1 MSNLRLKIGD
11 CDIPK
16 EVLAYVAVSIG
27 SYPVSF
33 GGVVQRDEGA
43 NLIKKLKL
51 LAEQRG
57 IPYDAVDKDGVALTG
72 ICRIVNL
79 KFEATSTNPPMIR
92 FSGRLAH
99 PFLT

>member
-16 EVLAYVAVSIG
+16 DVLVYVALSIG

-33 GGVVQRDEGA
+33 GGVLQRDEGA

-51 LAEQRG
+51 LAEEKG

-72 ICRIVNL
+72 ICKIVNL
-79 KFEATSTNPPMIR
+79 KFEATSTNPPMVR

-99 PFLT
+99 PFIT

>member
-1 MSNLRLKIGD
+1 MSSLKLKIGD

-16 EVLAYVAVSIG
+16 EVLVYVVLSIG
-27 SYPVSF
+27 PYPISF

-51 LAEQRG
+51 MAEQRG
-57 IPYDAVDKDGVALTG
+57 IPYEAVDKDGVALTG

-99 PFLT
+99 PFIT